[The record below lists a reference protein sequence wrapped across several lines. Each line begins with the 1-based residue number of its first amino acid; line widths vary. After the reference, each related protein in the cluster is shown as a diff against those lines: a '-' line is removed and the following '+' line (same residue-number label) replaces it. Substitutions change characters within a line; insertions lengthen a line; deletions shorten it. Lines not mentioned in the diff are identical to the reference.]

1 MVNVECFIVFC
12 SSRLGRVLVISIRQ
26 FAKVY
31 PPICESLSADL
42 RRSIRRFAKVYLP
55 ICESISADLR
65 KPIRRFAK
73 VYPPICESLS
83 ANLRK
88 PIRRF
93 AKVYLPICKKR
104 CKVISFSPYNDA
116 VATHFNFASDRTR
129 CLLAF
134 YNNCVITQFPQHLKS
149 VTSTLLPHRSPL
161 PSPFLSSRLLIPFVS
176 SPYPF
181 RPIYLPSLHL
191 TSLSQRHQKQN
202 ILLPSIRGGEE
213 QPIGL
218 RGGGASFPPSL
229 SLFITLLT
237 LLHRK

>member
-1 MVNVECFIVFC
+1 M
-12 SSRLGRVLVISIRQ
+12 Q
-26 FAKVY
+26 K
-31 PPICESLSADL
+31 PIC
-42 RRSIRRFAKVYLP
+42 RFAKVYLP
-55 ICESISADLR
+55 ICE
-65 KPIRRFAK
+65 
-73 VYPPICESLS
+73 
-83 ANLRK
+83 
-88 PIRRF
+88 
-93 AKVYLPICKKR
+93 KR

-134 YNNCVITQFPQHLKS
+134 YNNCVITQFPQHLQS

-161 PSPFLSSRLLIPFVS
+161 PSPFLSSHHLIPFVS

-191 TSLSQRHQKQN
+191 PSLSQRHQKRS

-218 RGGGASFPPSL
+218 RGGGAFIFFTFPHPLSKITNLSFR
-229 SLFITLLT
+229 LLGI
-237 LLHRK
+237 LHYLCRQNSKKSTFL

>member
-1 MVNVECFIVFC
+1 MTKRIAAVSKVLPGRWCMVNVECFIVFC

-26 FAKVY
+26 FAKAY
-31 PPICESLSADL
+31 LPICEGLSADL
-42 RRSIRRFAKVYLP
+42 RKTIRQFAK
-55 ICESISADLR
+55 A
-65 KPIRRFAK
+65 
-73 VYPPICESLS
+73 YP
-83 ANLRK
+83 
-88 PIRRF
+88 
-93 AKVYLPICKKR
+93 PICKKR

-116 VATHFNFASDRTR
+116 VPTHFNFASDRTR

-134 YNNCVITQFPQHLKS
+134 YNNCVITQFPQHLQS
-149 VTSTLLPHRSPL
+149 VTSTLHPHRSPL
-161 PSPFLSSRLLIPFVS
+161 PSPFLSSRLLISFVP

-181 RPIYLPSLHL
+181 CPIYLPSLHL
-191 TSLSQRHQKQN
+191 PSLSQRHQKQS

-237 LLHRK
+237 PLHRK

>member
-12 SSRLGRVLVISIRQ
+12 SSRLGRFLVISIRR

-31 PPICESLSADL
+31 PPICEGL
-42 RRSIRRFAKVYLP
+42 
-55 ICESISADLR
+55 SADLR

-73 VYPPICESLS
+73 
-83 ANLRK
+83 A
-88 PIRRF
+88 
-93 AKVYLPICKKR
+93 YLPICEKR

-134 YNNCVITQFPQHLKS
+134 YNNCVIAPLIQRLQF
-149 VTSTLLPHRSPL
+149 VTITLFPH
-161 PSPFLSSRLLIPFVS
+161 PS
-176 SPYPF
+176 
-181 RPIYLPSLHL
+181 
-191 TSLSQRHQKQN
+191 TSLSPSHSPFFPIPSAPLFPPPSPNKQR
-202 ILLPSIRGGEE
+202 ISLPSIRGGAE

-237 LLHRK
+237 PLHRK